1 MLIRFAVP
9 SWLERPYDAPL
20 RTPQH
25 IAHTWRKAEVHPLPK
40 NYTPEQEKRTAATN
54 FYSGKLRMDVTKFQT
69 DRRGIEPELA
79 ERHKERST

>member
-1 MLIRFAVP
+1 MLILFAVP
-9 SWLERPYDAPL
+9 PWLERPYGAPL

-25 IAHTWRKAEVHPLPK
+25 IGGKRQAHLLPK
-40 NYTPEQEKRTAATN
+40 NSTPEQEKRTAVTN